1 MSRPSDLI
9 VGSAATA
16 GGSLGL
22 TVQMITQFSSL
33 LAALLNIIIALGGV
47 YLLFKRIQKARAE

>member
-9 VGSAATA
+9 VGTTATA